1 MKNMFETTNDSV
13 RLKILEI
20 LYKRATEGANWTVE
34 REEMRQQLP
43 IAENRLDFNMLY
55 LHEKKLANIRRSN
68 SCSWQVAKITGKGI
82 DVFENKPRFAEE
94 LPFIRRAVQEP
105 GEGVCDSTV
114 AAVQSEVGLYQ
125 QVSNAFE
132 QAYEQVKKAEIAP
145 ERKQEITINL
155 KALEKELLKE
165 EPNKNKVNAIWEW
178 LRGNADV
185 IVPTITEIVTKIL
198 NSSA

>member
-1 MKNMFETTNDSV
+1 MKGMSETTNDSV

-20 LYKRATEGANWTVE
+20 LYKKAAEGTSWTVE
-34 REEMRQQLP
+34 REEMKQQLP
-43 IAENRLDFNMLY
+43 IAENKLDFNMLY
-55 LHEKKLANIRRSN
+55 LHERKLAKIRRSD

-94 LPFIRRAVQEP
+94 LPFIRSAIQKP
-105 GEGVCDSTV
+105 GGEVYDNTV
-114 AAVQSEVGLYQ
+114 AAVQSEVDLYQ
-125 QVSNAFE
+125 QVSSAFE

-145 ERKQEITINL
+145 EKKQEITTNL
-155 KALEKELLKE
+155 KALEKELPKE
-165 EPNKNKVNAIWEW
+165 KPNKNKVNAIWEW